1 MQKPL
6 KGYWVSHC
14 KPAIFDDL
22 MNISSKVN
30 TILYFSF
37 SNMTTHITKPLPLG
51 CTPMVRPSQS
61 LKYIEPPLLGQAE
74 YNKYTPMVGLS
85 RSVRILDLHCMAR
98 QSTSPKKHFN
108 IGEKVKPTETPIS
121 RSSSREALSN
131 SFYLT
136 REKMKLPFFRPDHQ
150 ISPQAC
156 IMNEQLGASSK
167 SVLSGN

>member
-1 MQKPL
+1 MILSAPL
-6 KGYWVSHC
+6 KH
-14 KPAIFDDL
+14 AIFYDL

-30 TILYFSF
+30 SILDFSF
-37 SNMTTHITKPLPLG
+37 SDMTSTYHIPLPLG
-51 CTPMVRPSQS
+51 CTPMVEPSHA
-61 LKYIEPPLLGQAE
+61 LEI
-74 YNKYTPMVGLS
+74 LS
-85 RSVRILDLHCMAR
+85 PHWKAR
-98 QSTSPKKHFN
+98 QSTTSIPQWLDSHVQWGYWTSIAKLGRVHLPKKHFN

-136 REKMKLPFFRPDHQ
+136 REKMKLPFFCPDHQ
-150 ISPQAC
+150 ICPQAC

>member
-1 MQKPL
+1 MILSAPL
-6 KGYWVSHC
+6 KH
-14 KPAIFDDL
+14 AIFYDL

-30 TILYFSF
+30 SILDFFFSD
-37 SNMTTHITKPLPLG
+37 MTSTYHIPLPLG
-51 CTPMVRPSQS
+51 RTPMVEPSHALEILSPHWKARQS
-61 LKYIEPPLLGQAE
+61 TTSIPQWLDSHVQ
-74 YNKYTPMVGLS
+74 
-85 RSVRILDLHCMAR
+85 RRILNPHCMAR

>member
-14 KPAIFDDL
+14 KPAIFDYL
-22 MNISSKVN
+22 MNISSKIN

-37 SNMTTHITKPLPLG
+37 SDMTAHITNPSLWVYPNGWVLTFREGYWAPIEKLG
-51 CTPMVRPSQS
+51 RVQQVYPNGWTLTFKEGYWTP
-61 LKYIEPPLLGQAE
+61 IAWLGR
-74 YNKYTPMVGLS
+74 VHL
-85 RSVRILDLHCMAR
+85 
-98 QSTSPKKHFN
+98 PKKHFN

>member
-14 KPAIFDDL
+14 KPAIFNDL

-37 SNMTTHITKPLPLG
+37 SDMTTHITKPLPLE

-85 RSVRILDLHCMAR
+85 RSKKDIEPPLHGQAEYIS
-98 QSTSPKKHFN
+98 QKHFN

-131 SFYLT
+131 SFDLT

-150 ISPQAC
+150 ITPQAC
-156 IMNEQLGASSK
+156 RMNEQKGASSK
-167 SVLSGN
+167 AVFSGN

>member
-1 MQKPL
+1 
-6 KGYWVSHC
+6 
-14 KPAIFDDL
+14 

-37 SNMTTHITKPLPLG
+37 SDMTAHITKPLPLSV
-51 CTPMVRPSQS
+51 PQWLDPHVQRRILSPHWKARQS
-61 LKYIEPPLLGQAE
+61 ITSIPQWLDSHVQ
-74 YNKYTPMVGLS
+74 
-85 RSVRILDLHCMAR
+85 RRILDPHCMAR

-108 IGEKVKPTETPIS
+108 IGEKGKPTVTPIS

-150 ISPQAC
+150 IPPRAC
-156 IMNEQLGASSK
+156 IMNEQKGASSK
-167 SVLSGN
+167 AVFSGN

>member
-14 KPAIFDDL
+14 KPAISNNL

-37 SNMTTHITKPLPLG
+37 RDMTIHITKPLPLG
-51 CTPMVRPSQS
+51 CTPMVGPSRP
-61 LKYIEPPLLGQAE
+61 LNI
-74 YNKYTPMVGLS
+74 LS
-85 RSVRILDLHCMAR
+85 LHCMAR
-98 QSTSPKKHFN
+98 QSTTGIPQWLDSHVSEGYWTPIAWLGRVHLPKKHFN
-108 IGEKVKPTETPIS
+108 IDEKVKPTETPIS

-136 REKMKLPFFRPDHQ
+136 REKMKLPFFAQ
-150 ISPQAC
+150 IIKLLHEPA
-156 IMNEQLGASSK
+156 
-167 SVLSGN
+167 